1 MKYSFSLLGMVI
13 MLLAGC
19 SSQAPPHDVS
29 GNMTVGMVF
38 DVGGRGDKSFNDAA
52 YNGLEMSRDSL
63 GVDIVFIEPSGEG
76 ADREAALRQLA
87 ADPSVKVIFGV
98 GLLFSEDI
106 SEMAEEF
113 PDKYFACIDYQPKK
127 GAMIPQNL
135 SGIAFEDKRGSFLA
149 GALAGL
155 STKTGSIGFIG
166 GMESNIIKRFEN
178 GYAAGAKYVNPDI
191 IVISGYIGM
200 TGSAFA
206 NPAKG
211 KELALGQ
218 YARGVDIIYQAA
230 GLSGVGVVEAA
241 RETGNLVI
249 GTDRDQGDLA
259 PGYVLTSITKAI
271 DRTVF
276 TTIEQVQ
283 SGTFRGGR
291 MNVYGLNGRYT
302 DYVYNENNAPLIGDD
317 VHVRVE
323 GIRKQIIDGELS
335 AD

>member
-1 MKYSFSLLGMVI
+1 MKYSFTLLGIVI
-13 MLLAGC
+13 MLLVGC
-19 SSQAPPHDVS
+19 SSQTPSDDIS

-52 YNGLEMSRDSL
+52 YKGLEMSRDSL
-63 GVDIVFIEPSGEG
+63 GVDIVYIEPSGEG

-87 ADPSVKVIFGV
+87 ADPAIEVIFGV

-106 SEMAEEF
+106 STMAEEF
-113 PDKYFACIDYQPKK
+113 PEKYFVCIDYQPKA
-127 GAMIPQNL
+127 GAMIPRNL

-155 STKTGSIGFIG
+155 STKSGTIGFIG

-178 GYAAGAKYVNPDI
+178 GFSAGAKYVNPDVK
-191 IVISGYIGM
+191 VISGYIGM

-249 GTDRDQGDLA
+249 GTDRDQGELA

-276 TTIEQVQ
+276 TTVEQVQ
-283 SGTFRGGR
+283 SGTFQGGR
-291 MNVYGLNGRYT
+291 MNVFGLDGRYT
-302 DYVYNENNAPLIGDD
+302 DYVYNTNNASLIGDD

-323 GIRKQIIDGELS
+323 GIRQQIIDGELS